1 MSKAASKTAYLCS
14 SCGND
19 FPKWFGQCPACHE
32 WGTLSEYKVVKKK
45 KGTTRAARG
54 KIVPLDDITLNQSQT
69 RISTHIAEVD
79 RVLGGGLL
87 KGTLLLLG
95 GHPGIGKSTL
105 ALQIVGRVKQKAL
118 YVSAEE
124 SQEQIALRAN
134 RLKLDGKQL
143 SLSSENNVEN
153 IIDQIE
159 TEKAELVIID
169 SIQTVFADTLDSMP
183 GSISQVR
190 ESGQQFLQ
198 VCKEKKISILII
210 GHVTKEGTIAGP
222 KMLEHMV
229 DTVLYLEG
237 DERYDHR
244 ILRSVK
250 NRFGAT
256 NEVGIFQM
264 DGNGMTEVSNPS
276 ELFLAEKIDNVAGS
290 AVFPSLEG
298 TRPILIEVQ
307 ALVSKANFGNPQRN
321 VNGIDL
327 RRLSMLLAV
336 LEKRLKVPMGM
347 NDTFIN
353 IVGGMRID
361 DPAADLAVISAI
373 ASSALNKVIPSEV
386 VLIGEVGLAGE
397 VRSVSQLNKR
407 LLEAEVLGFKKAFI
421 PKFKNTSGKQAHK
434 KLVVERISTV
444 RDVFKTIF

>member
-1 MSKAASKTAYLCS
+1 MNNSTSKTAYLCS

-32 WGTLSEYKVVKKK
+32 WGTLAEYKQSKKK
-45 KGTTRAARG
+45 KGRGQTTRSD
-54 KIVPLDDITLNQSQT
+54 VTPLNDVVIDESGA
-69 RISTHIAEVD
+69 RISTRITEVD
-79 RVLGGGLL
+79 RVLGKGLL
-87 KGTLLLLG
+87 KGTLVLLG

-105 ALQIVGRVKQKAL
+105 ALQIVGGVEHSTL

-124 SQEQIALRAN
+124 SQEQIALRAK
-134 RLKLDGKQL
+134 RLNIDTGKL
-143 SLSSENNVEN
+143 SLSNENNVEN
-153 IIDQIE
+153 IIEQIE
-159 TEKAELVIID
+159 IDKPDLVIID
-169 SIQTVFADTLDSMP
+169 SIQTVYVDTLDSMP

-198 VCKEKKISILII
+198 VCKQKRISIMII

-264 DGNGMTEVSNPS
+264 GEDGMAEVANPS
-276 ELFLAEKIDNVAGS
+276 ELFLAEKIDNVPGS
-290 AVFPSLEG
+290 AVYPSMEG

-327 RRLSMLLAV
+327 RRLAMLLAV
-336 LEKRLKVPMGM
+336 LEKRLKIPMGM
-347 NDTFIN
+347 NDIFVN
-353 IVGGMRID
+353 LVGGMRID
-361 DPAADLAVISAI
+361 DPAADLAIISSI
-373 ASSALNKVIPSEV
+373 ASSALNKSIPSDTI
-386 VLIGEVGLAGE
+386 LIGEVGLAGE
-397 VRSVSQLNKR
+397 VRSVSQLSKR
-407 LLEAEVLGFKKAFI
+407 LNEAEMLGFKKAFI
-421 PKFKNTSGKQAHK
+421 PKFKSANSKYDPK
-434 KLVVERISTV
+434 KIEVERVSTV
-444 RDVFKTIF
+444 RDAFDNLF